1 MTKSNA
7 AAFFA
12 AVITAC
18 TATGAMGQDLQAD
31 AYLSPALTGL
41 DFGGVLTGIV
51 VNRPTL
57 VFVEGD
63 KKICPDAAARMQRA
77 AKTLPQLTV
86 VIGKPSETSGIKD
99 ENWVMLFTPGLDYRI
114 VHPRTF
120 GMVGF
125 NACAYG
131 DKLVGFL
138 SARLAV
144 SSQVL
149 EAHQRIQEIEGENGE
164 KQALGRRIAEIEM
177 IENGGEAERA
187 EVIQLSLQIEGLQNE
202 AFDLRKKI
210 VKILDQDFLDSRLR
224 P

>member
-12 AVITAC
+12 AVIAVCTAC
-18 TATGAMGQDLQAD
+18 GAEGQDLQAD
-31 AYLSPALTGL
+31 AYLSPALAGR
-41 DFGGVLTGIV
+41 DFGGVITGIV

-77 AKTLPQLTV
+77 AKTLPQLAV
-86 VIGKPSETSGIKD
+86 VIGKPSENSGIKD

-114 VHPRTF
+114 AHPRTF

-138 SARLAV
+138 SARLAA

-164 KQALGRRIAEIEM
+164 MQALERRIAEMET
-177 IENGGEAERA
+177 IENGGDAQSA

-210 VKILDQDFLDSRLR
+210 VRILDQDFLDSRLR

>member
-12 AVITAC
+12 AVIAVGTAC
-18 TATGAMGQDLQAD
+18 GAEGQDLQAD
-31 AYLSPALTGL
+31 AYLSPALAGR
-41 DFGGVLTGIV
+41 DFGGVITGIV

-77 AKTLPQLTV
+77 AKTLPQLAV
-86 VIGKPSETSGIKD
+86 VIGKPSENSGIKD

-114 VHPRTF
+114 AHPRTF

-138 SARLAV
+138 SARLAA

-164 KQALGRRIAEIEM
+164 MQALERRIAEMET
-177 IENGGEAERA
+177 IENGGDAQSA

-210 VKILDQDFLDSRLR
+210 VRILDQDFLDSRLR